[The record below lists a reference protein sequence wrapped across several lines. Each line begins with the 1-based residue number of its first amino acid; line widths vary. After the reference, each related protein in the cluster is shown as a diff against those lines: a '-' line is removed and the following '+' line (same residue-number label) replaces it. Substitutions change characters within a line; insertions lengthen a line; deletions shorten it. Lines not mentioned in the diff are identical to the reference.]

1 MRVLFEG
8 FDRLD
13 TAPNRW
19 LVAHSLTLMRV
30 SLGLVFPAFG
40 ALGFFPG
47 PRPHRRPGDEHD
59 DRAHLRARPAGRG
72 AGDGRRAGGGRRR
85 PVLRY
90 GQVFAGRS
98 VAYGGADDRGN
109 VPTGAVPRGAVR
121 RSLPSHDRRGAA
133 HRQGRDA
140 GGRGRGGGVHLGG
153 RSHRGPSQEHREH
166 PSHDGASQGRR
177 FSWRRTRRSRP
188 RPQGRGLQELRG
200 GAGLRAPEVI
210 RTRKNLRVRKV
221 GSRDPR

>member
-72 AGDGRRAGGGRRR
+72 AGDGRRGG
-85 PVLRY
+85 
-90 GQVFAGRS
+90 
-98 VAYGGADDRGN
+98 D
-109 VPTGAVPRGAVR
+109 
-121 RSLPSHDRRGAA
+121 
-133 HRQGRDA
+133 
-140 GGRGRGGGVHLGG
+140 
-153 RSHRGPSQEHREH
+153 
-166 PSHDGASQGRR
+166 
-177 FSWRRTRRSRP
+177 
-188 RPQGRGLQELRG
+188 
-200 GAGLRAPEVI
+200 
-210 RTRKNLRVRKV
+210 
-221 GSRDPR
+221 